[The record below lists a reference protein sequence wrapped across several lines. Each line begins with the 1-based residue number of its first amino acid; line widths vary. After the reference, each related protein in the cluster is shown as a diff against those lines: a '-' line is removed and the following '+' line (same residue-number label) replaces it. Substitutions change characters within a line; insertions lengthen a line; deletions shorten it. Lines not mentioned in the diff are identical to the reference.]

1 MRTFLIAAALTL
13 LPVAGHASSSSDINT
28 CKAAV
33 AEAVADST
41 TSPMITYESIRGASK
56 KTVTFTV
63 TDGDTETTAV
73 CTIKRGK
80 VLSVDV

>member
-1 MRTFLIAAALTL
+1 MRTFLIAAALTF
-13 LPVAGHASSSSDINT
+13 LPVAGHASSASDINA

-33 AEAVADST
+33 TEAVADTASA
-41 TSPMITYESIRGASK
+41 PIVTYKSIRGASK

-80 VLSVDV
+80 VLSVEA